1 MILRD
6 YFLNCFFQGNTV
18 RLIAPDMSVFDVK
31 DDQWFYDE
39 EQSNGSGS
47 ESGGG
52 GGKKGG
58 RKRAS
63 TTFSDGGDKE
73 SKRVAN
79 KVCRVCGDKAIGYN
93 FNVITCE
100 SCKAFFR
107 RNAYNEKKMKC
118 PFTEQCDI
126 NSVSRRYC
134 QKCRL
139 TKCFS
144 VGMKKEWIM
153 SEEARVEKK
162 QRVEEN
168 RERRMRDTM
177 KQAIEDATMEDDS
190 EKSYD
195 EASESS
201 RQMEEFN
208 EQYNMVNYY
217 KDEPSDMG
225 YSNQN
230 YDYPASSSYPE
241 LMDHKDYCVSTSF
254 VARTGAP
261 PSNKVAVIA
270 PTVETKPPL
279 SPSAL
284 IPASMSAAQV
294 AVQAQQLAAAVVAQQ
309 LVGPVIQNVAPPSTV
324 PMLPIA
330 PPLAVAPP
338 RPKKSLGIPF
348 IPKEIP
354 ANYKLLNQLEKS
366 NAQMV
371 TVPKDVLMKLLQ
383 NNSRTSCTC
392 TCQCG
397 RYPPGSCIVD
407 EVTKELIKCGGSSIA
422 TVKDEPETGLN
433 SKFGPGPVF
442 R

>member
-1 MILRD
+1 
-6 YFLNCFFQGNTV
+6 
-18 RLIAPDMSVFDVK
+18 MSVFDVK
-31 DDQWFYDE
+31 HDQWFYDE

-47 ESGGG
+47 ESGVGG
-52 GGKKGG
+52 DKKGG

-63 TTFSDGGDKE
+63 TTFSNGGDKE

-107 RNAYNEKKMKC
+107 RNANNEKNMKC

-126 NSVSRRYC
+126 NTVSRRYC

-195 EASESS
+195 EAPESS
-201 RQMEEFN
+201 DVSLNRQMNQFD

-230 YDYPASSSYPE
+230 YDYPVSSPCPE

-270 PTVETKPPL
+270 PTVVETKPPNVL
-279 SPSAL
+279 F
-284 IPASMSAAQV
+284 PASMSAAQV
-294 AVQAQQLAAAVVAQQ
+294 AVQAQQLAAAVVSHI
-309 LVGPVIQNVAPPSTV
+309 GPVIPILPPPSAA

-330 PPLAVAPP
+330 PSLAVAPP

-354 ANYKLLNQLEKS
+354 ANNKLLNQLEKS

-407 EVTKELIKCGGSSIA
+407 EVTKELIKSGGSSNA
-422 TVKDEPETGLN
+422 AVKEETETGLN
-433 SKFGPGPVF
+433 SKFGTGPVF